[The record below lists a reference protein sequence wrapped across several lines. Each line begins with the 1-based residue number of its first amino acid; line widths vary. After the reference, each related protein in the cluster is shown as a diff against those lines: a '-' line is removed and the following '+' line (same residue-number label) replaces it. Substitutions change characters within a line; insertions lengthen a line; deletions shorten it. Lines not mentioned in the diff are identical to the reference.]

1 MPTLYE
7 ANITCTFPDG
17 WEVTKY
23 DDWAFYRNRF
33 SSSCCGNKGVD
44 FLAYDH
50 ENRTLWLIELKDYR
64 QFQRTKDDTISL
76 WDEVAIKVRDT
87 LAGLFAAKVDRA
99 HEDQPYAARVL
110 KATKLRVAFHMEQ
123 PRTHSKLFRRA
134 YKREDIR
141 QKLRQLLKP
150 IDPHPRVV
158 ELASMDAVP
167 WIADSHP

>member
-1 MPTLYE
+1 VPTLYE

-64 QFQRTKDDTISL
+64 QFRRTKDDTILLS
-76 WDEVAIKVRDT
+76 DEMAIKVRDT
-87 LAGLFAAKVDRA
+87 LAGIFAAKVDTT
-99 HEDQPYAARVL
+99 HPEQPYAARVL
-110 KATKLRVAFHMEQ
+110 GSTTLRVVLHLEQ
-123 PRTHSKLFRRA
+123 PQTHSRLYRRA
-134 YKREDIR
+134 YNPASIQ
-141 QKLRQLLKP
+141 QKLKQLLKP